1 MYYVTPSFFVPT
13 HWKHT
18 STQTQIHINTQ
29 METHVDI
36 LKFFSVIDWL
46 YLCSIALP
54 TGHPDGVRLHR
65 GVLGPR
71 PGGPSDSP
79 VCCWALLWH
88 GVPGQAVR
96 SLWHRGE
103 DPWRNLCGGWKVEL
117 NRNTG
122 PVRVA
127 EELQPSCLKSK
138 KFQWMHFAILVHQKC
153 VTEEQTGNS
162 CRWNRADTRDG
173 LLYTNQD
180 QHTFKS
186 QWRISFFSS
195 SCFKDWIK
203 L

>member
-1 MYYVTPSFFVPT
+1 MYYVTPSFFVST

-18 STQTQIHINTQ
+18 STQTQIHINAQ

-46 YLCSIALP
+46 YLCSIAPP

-103 DPWRNLCGGWKVEL
+103 DPWRNLCGGWKVEIS
-117 NRNTG
+117 RNTG

-138 KFQWMHFAILVHQKC
+138 KFPVNAFCHFGSS
-153 VTEEQTGNS
+153 EM
-162 CRWNRADTRDG
+162 RDG
-173 LLYTNQD
+173 GAN
-180 QHTFKS
+180 
-186 QWRISFFSS
+186 W
-195 SCFKDWIK
+195 K
-203 L
+203 LM